1 MALSLSIVYE
11 DSKLVVVNKPSGL
24 LSVPGKGEANQDS
37 VENRVRALYPGSTR
51 IPTVH
56 RLDMDTSGILVL
68 ALTKRAKRELS
79 EQFQNR
85 TVRKQYTAL
94 LDGHVAASEGTI
106 SLPLRMDL
114 DNRPYSVVDKAAGKV
129 AITDWKVINYEGART
144 RVLFTPHT
152 GRTHQ
157 LRLHAL
163 HGLGFPIVGDRLYG
177 TGTAAGQLLL
187 HAGYLQFVHPKTKE
201 VLEFSVPTLF

>member
-1 MALSLSIVYE
+1 MYFLSIIYE
-11 DSKLVVVNKPSGL
+11 DTKLVVVNKPGGL
-24 LSVPGKGEANQDS
+24 LSVPGKGEENQDS
-37 VENRVRALYPGSTR
+37 VETRIKERYPACTK

-56 RLDMDTSGILVL
+56 RLDMDTSGLLVL

-85 TVRKQYTAL
+85 EVSKRYVAL
-94 LDGHVAASEGTI
+94 IEGELADQGGSI

-114 DNRPYSVVDKAAGKV
+114 DNRPYSVVDPEQGRPAHTEWRNLGV
-129 AITDWKVINYEGART
+129 ENGCT
-144 RVLFTPHT
+144 RVEFVLHT

-163 HGLGFPIVGDRLYG
+163 YGLGYPIVGDRLYG
-177 TGTAAGQLLL
+177 NGTEPGQMKL
-187 HAGYLQFVHPKTKE
+187 HAAYLRFMHPKTKE
-201 VLEFSVPTLF
+201 ILEFESEPSF

>member
-1 MALSLSIVYE
+1 MPSLSFIYE
-11 DSKLVVVNKPSGL
+11 DTKLVVVTKPSGL
-24 LSVPGKGEANQDS
+24 LSVPGKGEDNQDS
-37 VENRVRALYPGSTR
+37 VETRIRERYPECTK

-56 RLDMDTSGILVL
+56 RLDMDTSGLLVL

-79 EQFQNR
+79 EQFQSR
-85 TVRKQYTAL
+85 EVSKRYVAL
-94 LDGHVAASEGTI
+94 IEGQLAEEGGTI

-114 DNRPYSVVDKAAGKV
+114 DNRPYSVVDPENGKPALTEWRNLGV
-129 AITDWKVINYEGART
+129 EGANT
-144 RVLFTPHT
+144 RVEFILHT

-177 TGTAAGQLLL
+177 NGTLPGQMKL
-187 HAGYLQFVHPKTKE
+187 HAAYLCFSHPKTKE
-201 VLEFSVPTLF
+201 VLEFHSEPDF

>member
-1 MALSLSIVYE
+1 MHSLSFIYE
-11 DSKLVVVNKPSGL
+11 DTKLVVVNKPSGL
-24 LSVPGKGEANQDS
+24 LSVPGKGEENQDS
-37 VENRVRALYPGSTR
+37 VETRVKERFPACTK

-56 RLDMDTSGILVL
+56 RLDMDTSGLLVL
-68 ALTKRAKRELS
+68 GLTKRAKRELS

-85 TVRKQYTAL
+85 EVQKRYIALVEGTVVE
-94 LDGHVAASEGTI
+94 DGGTI

-114 DNRPYSVVDKAAGKV
+114 ENRPYSVVDVENGKPALTEWRNLGV
-129 AITDWKVINYEGART
+129 EGSYT
-144 RVLFTPHT
+144 RIEFILHT

-177 TGTAAGQLLL
+177 NGDAPGKMKL
-187 HAGYLQFVHPKTKE
+187 HAAYLCFYHPKTKDM
-201 VLEFSVPTLF
+201 LEFYSEPDF